1 MQNGTGPEREARPA
15 SAAPGSVMMVLVD
28 LRQLEMFQAIVETG
42 SFTRAG
48 EKLFVSQS
56 AISRQIKLLEE
67 ELGDQLFK
75 RIHKRIHLT
84 PTGEIVL
91 HYSQRIFSELRLLGA
106 EISDLTHLQRGSL
119 HLAGGM
125 SVCTYLFPLLLKEY
139 KRQLPN
145 IEIRIATGMTEEIV
159 RMLRSNDVDLALLSL
174 PFDDPDLEV
183 IPVLSEEMVLVMEEG
198 HPLASKP
205 RIEFSDLPPYTFIHF
220 ERGSNT
226 RKVVDQIFSEERVQ
240 FRNTMELQNVEITKP
255 LVARGLGISVIPYP
269 AVAAAP
275 AGHGLTFRRIGGR
288 RIYRELGW
296 VHLKSDYMTRAVKKL
311 LHLFEDMKPDF
322 VATGSAGD
330 LDGPD

>member
-1 MQNGTGPEREARPA
+1 M
-15 SAAPGSVMMVLVD
+15 D

-75 RIHKRIHLT
+75 RIHRRIHLT

-91 HYSQRIFSELRLLGA
+91 QYSQRIFNEVRLLNS
-106 EISDLTHLQRGSL
+106 EIADLTHLQRGSL

-125 SVCTYLFPLLLKEY
+125 SVCTYLFPVLLKEY
-139 KRQLPN
+139 KRLFPN
-145 IEIRIATGMTEEIV
+145 IELRIATGMTEEIL
-159 RMLRSNDVDLALLSL
+159 RMLRSNQLDLSLLSL

-183 IPVLSEEMVLVMEEG
+183 IPALSEEMVLVMDEN
-198 HPLASKP
+198 HPLAAKP
-205 RIEFSDLPPYTFIHF
+205 QIAFSDLPPYTFIHF
-220 ERGSNT
+220 EQGSNT
-226 RKVVDQIFSEERVQ
+226 RKVVDQIFWEERVQ

-269 AVAAAP
+269 AVASTP
-275 AGHGLTFRRIGGR
+275 VGQGLVYRRIAGR
-288 RIYRELGW
+288 KMYRELGW
-296 VHLKSDYMTRAVKKL
+296 VYLKSDYMSRAVTKL
-311 LHLFEDMKPDF
+311 LHLFEAMKPDF
-322 VATGSAGD
+322 VTTGSAGD
-330 LDGPD
+330 SGSTD

>member
-1 MQNGTGPEREARPA
+1 M
-15 SAAPGSVMMVLVD
+15 D

-75 RIHKRIHLT
+75 RTHKRIHLT

-91 HYSQRIFSELRLLGA
+91 RYSQRIFNELRLLNS
-106 EISDLTHLQRGSL
+106 EIADLTHLQRGSL

-125 SVCTYLFPLLLKEY
+125 SVCTYLFPVLLKEY
-139 KRQLPN
+139 RQLYPN
-145 IEIRIATGMTEEIV
+145 VELRIATGTSEEIL
-159 RMLRSNDVDLALLSL
+159 RMLRSNEVDLTLLSL

-183 IPVLSEEMVLVMEEG
+183 VPALSEEMVLVMDEH
-198 HPLASKP
+198 HPLAAKP
-205 RIEFSDLPPYTFIHF
+205 RIAFSDLPPYTFIHF

-226 RKVVDQIFSEERVQ
+226 RKVVDQIFGEEKVQ

-255 LVARGLGISVIPYP
+255 LVARGLGISLIPYP
-269 AVAAAP
+269 AVASTTAAQ
-275 AGHGLTFRRIGGR
+275 GLVYRRIAGR
-288 RIYRELGW
+288 KIYRELGW
-296 VHLKSDYMTRAVKKL
+296 VYLKSDYMSRAVKKL
-311 LHLFEDMKPDF
+311 LHLFETMKPDF
-322 VATGSAGD
+322 VATGSADAATPGT
-330 LDGPD
+330 

>member
-1 MQNGTGPEREARPA
+1 M
-15 SAAPGSVMMVLVD
+15 D

-56 AISRQIKLLEE
+56 AISRQIKLLED

-91 HYSQRIFSELRLLGA
+91 QYSQKIFNELRLLNA
-106 EISDLTHLQRGSL
+106 EIADLTHLKRGSL

-125 SVCTYLFPLLLKEY
+125 SVCTYLFPVLLREY
-139 KRQLPN
+139 KRLHPN
-145 IEIRIATGMTEEIV
+145 IEIRIATGMTEEIL
-159 RMLRSNDVDLALLSL
+159 RMLRSNEVDLALLSL

-183 IPVLSEEMVLVMEEG
+183 IPALSEEMVLVMDEH
-198 HPLASKP
+198 HPLASKAK
-205 RIEFSDLPPYTFIHF
+205 ISFSDLPPYTFIHF

-226 RKVVDQIFSEERVQ
+226 RKVVDQIFREEHVQ
-240 FRNTMELQNVEITKP
+240 FHNTMELQNVEITKP

-269 AVAAAP
+269 AVASAP
-275 AGHGLTFRRIGGR
+275 TGRGLVYRRIAGR
-288 RIYRELGW
+288 KIFRELGW
-296 VHLKSDYMTRAVKKL
+296 VHLKSDYMSRAVKKL
-311 LHLFEDMKPDF
+311 LNLFETMKPDF
-322 VATGSAGD
+322 VASGSKAPPDTTG
-330 LDGPD
+330 